1 VTRTEAGGTL
11 ALCAAIAAV
20 IVGVVVGSP
29 RPAQPPAP
37 VFTPTVFCPAGQR
50 VVKIRADGMPVCAA
64 PVKHSP
70 FAFSPRPS

>member
-1 VTRTEAGGTL
+1 VNRAEVIGTL
-11 ALCAAIAAV
+11 ALCAAVAGV
-20 IVGVVVGSP
+20 TVGVVVGSP

-50 VVKIRADGMPVCAA
+50 VVKIRADGMPDCAA

-70 FAFSPRPS
+70 LDFNPRPS